1 MTASAQ
7 PVPVKGKE
15 STEYESNL
23 LEFAEKF
30 QPADCHENFL
40 VQTMADASW
49 RLRKLKV
56 WELQIVQLCENTNP
70 FLDEDLFKKLNR
82 AHRHIQSIER
92 SYLRALKEL
101 NAGRKSQITE
111 QSQIPE
117 QSQIRKP
124 GPERIA
130 STPQVLRQ
138 PAQQFP
144 VKEPAV
150 LPIQDPMVGIRENK

>member
-1 MTASAQ
+1 MTASPQ
-7 PVPVKGKE
+7 PVLVKVKE
-15 STEYESNL
+15 STEYEKNIE
-23 LEFAEKF
+23 EFAKKF

-70 FLDEDLFKKLNR
+70 FLDEDLFKKLNC

-92 SYLRALKEL
+92 SYLRALKEI
-101 NAGRKSQITE
+101 NAARKSQITE

-117 QSQIRKP
+117 QTQIPKP
-124 GPERIA
+124 RAA

-138 PAQQFP
+138 PTQQFP

-150 LPIQDPMVGIRENK
+150 LAIQDPMVGIRENK

>member
-1 MTASAQ
+1 MTAAPQ
-7 PVPVKGKE
+7 PVKE
-15 STEYESNL
+15 STEYEKNIQ
-23 LEFAEKF
+23 EFAKKF

-56 WELQIVQLCENTNP
+56 WELQIVGLCENTNP
-70 FLDEDLFKKLNR
+70 FLDADLFDKLNR

-92 SYLRALKEL
+92 SYLRALKEF
-101 NAGRKSQITE
+101 NAARKSQITE

-117 QSQIRKP
+117 QSQILKP
-124 GPERIA
+124 SPERERRVA
-130 STPQVLRQ
+130 STPEVLPQ

-144 VKEPAV
+144 VKEAAV
-150 LPIQDPMVGIRENK
+150 LAIQNPMVGVRENK